1 MESGDLREAPDARS
15 MNLCDGVLDL
25 LALDGFLDR
34 AILDLPFQADELSL
48 LERYLQLARLSAIWQ
63 A

>member
-1 MESGDLREAPDARS
+1 